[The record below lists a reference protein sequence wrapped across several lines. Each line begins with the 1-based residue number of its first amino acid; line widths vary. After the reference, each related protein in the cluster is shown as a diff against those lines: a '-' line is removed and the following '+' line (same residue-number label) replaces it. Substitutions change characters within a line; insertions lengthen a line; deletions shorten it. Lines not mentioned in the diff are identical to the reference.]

1 MKIRLA
7 ILFLLILGF
16 GLTVGMWVNP
26 NISINQQTAI
36 IESESIKKIDDYFNE
51 IASLDS
57 KKNQI
62 QPIIE
67 HVIDDI
73 FKNLDPHSSYIP
85 DALNQGFM
93 EEMIGEFEGIGIR
106 FSIIQDTVTV
116 LQVFE
121 NGPSDQAGLLSGDRI
136 VYIGKTSIDSTF
148 LSQNDV
154 TQLLKGPAKTQVDV
168 TVYRKHVDRLFDFEI
183 LRDKVDIPS
192 VTSSYMIDSETGYIK
207 LEQFSETT
215 IEEFGVALRELTKQ
229 KINHL
234 IIDLRNN
241 PGGILQQA
249 IGMGDLLLSPNS
261 PIVIVESNNGEK
273 ITYKAESIK
282 GFYGKLYILVN
293 GGSASASEILAGA
306 IQDNH
311 RGLIIGHRTY
321 GKGLVQYQTKI
332 ADADYLRLTT
342 SRFYTPSGR
351 SIQKPYKQGILN
363 ESFEFE
369 MTPQTKEFVEDS
381 LNQTV
386 SDPSPQELDTLLYQ
400 GGIMPD
406 IDINNTLTKDEYLK
420 EQMKSIY
427 YDTLLIDSFLLD
439 QIPYNNIA
447 TLASKALFFS
457 KPLPDG
463 DFYFEKF
470 LNYLENRIYIDTD
483 VVRAN
488 KKSTIIAIKAH
499 IGRLVFNEDMYH
511 RIKNSDD
518 LFVNTVLEEISKSEE
533 LFP

>member
-1 MKIRLA
+1 MKIKLV
-7 ILFLLILGF
+7 ILFLLILGL

-26 NISINQQTAI
+26 KISLNQQNAL

-51 IASLDS
+51 VASLNS

-67 HVIDDI
+67 QVINEI

-85 DALNQGFM
+85 NTLNQAFM

-121 NGPSDQAGLLSGDRI
+121 NGPSNKAGLLSGDRI
-136 VYIGKTSIDSTF
+136 VHIGKTSIDSTF

-154 TQLLKGPAKTQVDV
+154 TQLLKGPAKTQVGI
-168 TVYRKHVDRLFDFEI
+168 TVYRKQLDSLFDVEI

-215 IEEFGVALRELTKQ
+215 FEEFGVALRELIMQ

-249 IGMGDLLLSPNS
+249 IDLGDLLLSPDS

-273 ITYKAESIK
+273 ITYKAESVK

-293 GGSASASEILAGA
+293 ENSASASEILAGA

-311 RGLIIGHRTY
+311 RGLVIGNRTY

-363 ESFEFE
+363 EPFEFE
-369 MTPQTKEFVEDS
+369 MIPITKELPEDS
-381 LNQTV
+381 LKQTE
-386 SDPSPQELDTLLYQ
+386 SESHPQNLDTLHYQ
-400 GGIMPD
+400 GGIIPD
-406 IDINNTLTKDEYLK
+406 MDTNNVLTEEETIT

-427 YDTLLIDSFLLD
+427 YNTLLIDSFLLD
-439 QIPYNNIA
+439 HMPYNNIV
-447 TLASKALFFS
+447 TLESKALFFS
-457 KPLPDG
+457 KPLPDE
-463 DFYFEKF
+463 DLYFEKF
-470 LNYLENRIYIDTD
+470 LNYIEGYIYIDTD

-488 KKSTIIAIKAH
+488 KKSTITAIKAH
-499 IGRLVFNEDMYH
+499 IGRLFFNEDVYH

-518 LFVNTVLEEISKSEE
+518 IYVNTVLEEIAKSK
-533 LFP
+533 